1 MTNKFTT
8 DLLYKN
14 FIETFPKFV
23 EDTNLNLDSKHQ
35 SIVNEI
41 SNSGLSSINLLNI
54 RNWDKQNDL
63 GAPLSL
69 RYLKQNRELKIKHFI
84 KLIYQKSFGREK
96 NRLLKQS
103 LLDDLQVL
111 RLNNALNL
119 LANNPVSKTPGKTIW
134 MASGDLVF
142 NMRWLRY
149 IYLAQIINKKNLL
162 PSNGTWID
170 VGSFYGGLQGIVKK
184 VNPDSKIIMVD
195 FHHQLYRSYIYLT
208 LLYPD
213 QKHFLGITPEIETTS
228 GSFHYIPV
236 QDFNKIPDMGIDLFT
251 NFFSFG
257 EMLRKDFSEYIGSNL
272 FNKSKNIYT
281 VNRFVSAPFFEPAYD
296 SDLTVLDYNFKNHQ
310 NIYFDIFPMHHFQQ
324 IKRNLF
330 GILRARNVSSPY
342 FELIA
347 TLKSN

>member
-1 MTNKFTT
+1 MTNKFQL
-8 DLLYKN
+8 DSLYKN
-14 FIETFPKFV
+14 FVEAFPKFI
-23 EDTNLNLDSKHQ
+23 EDRNLNLDSKHK

-41 SNSGLSSINLLNI
+41 SNLGLSSINLLNV
-54 RNWDKQNDL
+54 RDWDKQNDL

-69 RYLKQNRELKIKHFI
+69 RYLKQNRELKIQYFI
-84 KLIYQKSFGREK
+84 KLVYQKFFKRS
-96 NRLLKQS
+96 NSRLLKQT
-103 LLDDLQVL
+103 LLDDIQVL
-111 RLNNALNL
+111 KLIEALDL
-119 LANNPVSKTPGKTIW
+119 LARNPVSNTPGKTLW
-134 MASGDLVF
+134 MASGDLIF

-162 PSNGTWID
+162 HSKGTWID

-184 VNPDSKIIMVD
+184 FNPDSKIIMVD
-195 FHHQLYRSYIYLT
+195 FHHQLYRSYIYLNH
-208 LLYPD
+208 LYPD
-213 QKHFLGITPEIETTS
+213 QKHFLGITPELETNS

-236 QDFNKIPDMGIDLFT
+236 TEFNKIPDMNIDLFT

-257 EMLRKDFSEYIGSNL
+257 EMLRKDFSEYISSNL

-281 VNRFVSAPFFEPAYD
+281 VNRFVSAPFFEPTYD